1 MNRRAWLRYPSLK
14 GLKSLKSSI
23 SFPAALSVVCLI
35 ATAGYSQEP
44 VPVTDPPAAAAA
56 AAAPVSALEVLPEL
70 PDWHVRAKEMGH
82 QLVGIQAFIE
92 TIPGTASDH
101 ARNFPKEWTRSFE
114 GLGKR
119 FASQY
124 GQFLVSE
131 TVEFGV
137 SALHHE
143 DPRYFRMPG
152 ASVKR
157 RVAHTITSAF
167 VARKADGSGSTIALG
182 RFAGVYGSWYVAQKW
197 EPQSATGV
205 GQFMLWGTVGMFT
218 KTFANAFHEFW
229 PDAKRK
235 FFTHKVD

>member
-1 MNRRAWLRYPSLK
+1 M
-14 GLKSLKSSI
+14 KSCFIL
-23 SFPAALSVVCLI
+23 AALAISL
-35 ATAGYSQEP
+35 ASAQDTPPPPP
-44 VPVTDPPAAAAA
+44 VAVAPTDT
-56 AAAPVSALEVLPEL
+56 AAAPSKFEQLPEL
-70 PDWHVRAKEMGH
+70 DDWHQRARELGH
-82 QLVGIQAFIE
+82 QLIGIQAVVE
-92 TIPGTASDH
+92 TLPGTASDH
-101 ARNFPKEWTRSFE
+101 ARNFPKEWTRSFS
-114 GLGKR
+114 GLGRR

-143 DPRYFRMPG
+143 DPRYYRMPG
-152 ASVKR
+152 GSMKERIGHSISSV
-157 RVAHTITSAF
+157 F
-167 VARKADGSGSTIALG
+167 VARKADGTGSTIALS

-218 KTFANAFHEFW
+218 KSFANLFHEFW

-235 FFTHKVD
+235 FFTRKID

>member
-1 MNRRAWLRYPSLK
+1 MNQSGGLRYPIVT
-14 GLKSLKSSI
+14 GLNLTSSI
-23 SFPAALSVVCLI
+23 FLSTWLGFVCL
-35 ATAGYSQEP
+35 ANAVYSQEP
-44 VPVTDPPAAAAA
+44 ATPVVAEVR
-56 AAAPVSALEVLPEL
+56 AAPSSKLEELPEL
-70 PDWHVRAKEMGH
+70 PDWHLRVKEMGH
-82 QLVGIQAFIE
+82 QLIGIQAFVE

-101 ARNFPKEWTRSFE
+101 ARNFPKEWTRSYE

-157 RVAHTITSAF
+157 RIGHSIASAF
-167 VARKADGSGSTIALG
+167 VARKADGSGSTIVLG

-197 EPQSATGV
+197 EPNSATGV
-205 GQFMLWGTVGMFT
+205 GQFFLWGTVGMFT
-218 KTFANAFHEFW
+218 KTFANTFHEFW